1 MAIKENADQNA
12 LHVVCTL
19 GSFHVILE
27 MFISVLNTISF
38 TNKKTLYEITLEILC
53 YVIICPVV
61 YGVSFDRCT
70 LSSCPMQA
78 WVAPL
83 GPPLISAQLWCTF
96 IGSWT
101 TPTSSRS
108 LAMPFSLGVSLEP
121 WSKVGLI
128 PLEQCSTEG
137 CRSQLINVPVLRG
150 TVLGL
155 IL

>member
-38 TNKKTLYEITLEILC
+38 TNKKTLYEIALEILC

-78 WVAPL
+78 
-83 GPPLISAQLWCTF
+83 
-96 IGSWT
+96 
-101 TPTSSRS
+101 
-108 LAMPFSLGVSLEP
+108 
-121 WSKVGLI
+121 
-128 PLEQCSTEG
+128 
-137 CRSQLINVPVLRG
+137 
-150 TVLGL
+150 
-155 IL
+155 